1 MTDKPPIA
9 PKSARQPKT
18 GDRRWTT
25 PLASRQQKRVLV
37 VFLLLWCLSV
47 ARFGWWWLDPTRQVG
62 LVGLTMTSAIIG
74 FTMLLPAWIFFVS
87 FRASRPR
94 PDLSFGAG
102 RVAMIVTKAPSEP
115 WTMVRHTLVAMLHQ
129 DHELPYDVWLADEDP
144 SAETLA
150 WCKKRGVRVS
160 SRHNVPSY
168 HRSSWPRRTRS
179 KEGNLAYFYD
189 QWGYRHYDVV
199 CQFDADHVP
208 RPDYLRTILRG
219 FSDPRVGYVAA
230 PSICSA
236 ESQDSWTARGRL
248 HKEANLHG
256 LLQAGHNDGYGPTCI
271 GSHYAVRT
279 QALKDIGGVGPELA
293 EDFSTSFLL
302 AAHGWRGV
310 FDIEA
315 IAEGEGPHTFVDGM
329 TQELQWA
336 RSLTTVGLRY
346 SRGHWKNLRPTE
358 RFRFGFALCWYPLFV
373 AHLGLAFLLAP
384 LAIVLAKPWV
394 SVTLI
399 GFFAHASV
407 PTMVVVAL
415 MIFLRRQRWFRPDH
429 APVVSWEAAL
439 FHLTRWPWNLLGII
453 QSVIGA
459 IRGRELDFRVTPKTR
474 DGDVR
479 PLPVGALIPSLVLVM
494 LQSGTVLALGDR
506 SRPFGYLVLATAAGL
521 IYAGV
526 TAAVFLLH
534 LVEDD
539 APMRRGLRASAGAG
553 VVAASAILLSVAA
566 GYRTISIALGS
577 GAQRPMNLERME
589 SQLLGTQHLTGGPF
603 LIYLISAA
611 ALVAYAV
618 WDRRTTD
625 EQWWLRETLDQ
636 LQEPSELDR
645 RPMPV
650 PRQLRHL
657 SPQEPTQSL
666 ESSEHSSIATSSS
679 GP

>member
-1 MTDKPPIA
+1 M
-9 PKSARQPKT
+9 
-18 GDRRWTT
+18 
-25 PLASRQQKRVLV
+25 VLTL
-37 VFLLLWCLSV
+37 FLLLWCLSV
-47 ARFGWWWLDPTRQVG
+47 ARFGRWWFDPARQVG
-62 LVGLTMTSAIIG
+62 LIGLVMTSAVIG

-94 PDLSFGAG
+94 PDLSFGTG

-115 WTMVRHTLVAMLHQ
+115 WTMVRHTLNAMLHQ

-144 SAETLA
+144 SPETLA
-150 WCKKRGVRVS
+150 WCQNRGVRVS
-160 SRHNVPSY
+160 TRRNIPNY

-189 QWGYRHYDVV
+189 HWGYRSYDVV

-230 PSICSA
+230 PSVCSA
-236 ESQDSWTARGRL
+236 ESEESWTARGRL

-256 LLQAGHNDGYGPTCI
+256 ILQAGHNNGFGPTCI

-279 QALKDIGGVGPELA
+279 QALKEIGGVGPELA

-346 SRGHWKNLRPTE
+346 SGGHWKNLQLTE

-384 LAIVLAKPWV
+384 LAIVVAKPWV

-399 GFFAHASV
+399 DFFAHASV

-415 MIFLRRQRWFRPDH
+415 MIFLRRQHWFRPDY
-429 APVVSWEAAL
+429 APVISWEAAL
-439 FHLTRWPWNLLGII
+439 FHLTRWPWNLLGIV
-453 QSVIGA
+453 QAVIGA

-474 DGDVR
+474 DSDVR
-479 PLPVGALIPSLVLVM
+479 PLPVGALIPSLVLVV
-494 LQSGTVLALGDR
+494 LQSGTVLAIGDTA
-506 SRPFGYLVLATAAGL
+506 RPFGYMILATVAGL
-521 IYAGV
+521 IYAVV
-526 TAAVFLLH
+526 TTAVFLLH
-534 LVEDD
+534 LAEDE
-539 APMRRGLRASAGAG
+539 ASMLRGLRASSRAGA
-553 VVAASAILLSVAA
+553 VVALALALALTA
-566 GYRTISIALGS
+566 GYRTFSIGRRSWVEL
-577 GAQRPMNLERME
+577 QVETE
-589 SQLLGTQHLTGGPF
+589 LLGTQHLGSNAAW
-603 LIYLISAA
+603 IYLASAL
-611 ALVAYAV
+611 ALLTYAI
-618 WDRRTTD
+618 WDRQTTD

-636 LQEPSELDR
+636 LETKSEFDPRSMPTLTTLRQLDRQEPADPSEL
-645 RPMPV
+645 
-650 PRQLRHL
+650 
-657 SPQEPTQSL
+657 SAN
-666 ESSEHSSIATSSS
+666 SSMATSSS